1 MKTILK
7 RIAAGTL
14 AAVFL
19 ATFAIPRAEA
29 VTGVDDTTLGIMAVI
44 VHLQSIGGELAVTQG
59 TALATTDAVTSL
71 ATQAGAAGAFG
82 AGVTGATALA
92 TIGAAVTAFAGGF
105 TIGYVGYE
113 TLTKL
118 AEWIRQSKLTGTA
131 ENKIF
136 STDPVLSAY
145 EFLSDGTAM
154 FDNHL
159 SYVGPP
165 LTFGEV
171 YTFQSG
177 SSFYINKYVDE
188 EEVGTDKMKV
198 SITTITPDNSVYYQT
213 RIFSLGDGA
222 ISEGTSEYYFRSQ
235 PTGSSVDIRGM
246 PTYKKTIGW
255 VFPTDPQYAPYVVS
269 PGIDGVFKPY
279 FDDTKNPEK
288 QEVTYVPP
296 ATWSPPVPS
305 LGQDVLYQPYPNQP
319 DKSLK
324 DIAQDVPKDIYDKQ
338 LSPLPPVVITPETP
352 PVPPDIPPVNP
363 NPDVETPED
372 VTPYTVKIGEV
383 FPFCIPFDLY
393 HMVTMF
399 AAEPE
404 APHAK
409 WEFSLP
415 WSPQEQYEVEWDLE
429 EFDTLA
435 ELCRKLE
442 LVLFCVGL
450 AVITSRLI
458 KW

>member
-19 ATFAIPRAEA
+19 ATFAIPRAKA

-71 ATQAGAAGAFG
+71 ATQAGVAGALG

-92 TIGAAVTAFAGGF
+92 AIGAAVTAAAGGF
-105 TIGYVGYE
+105 TIGYAGYE
-113 TLTKL
+113 TLSKL

-136 STDPVLSAY
+136 QTGGAWNTSV
-145 EFLSDGTAM
+145 DGTSLYGVKHNFGQVLTTQAGTT
-154 FDNHL
+154 FWVENEKKEEDGVTRHA
-159 SYVGPP
+159 YVVTAVNSKGQIQTSDSGYYRESTMPSPDKVPYYYVRGLGPDYINLYYEP
-165 LTFGEV
+165 
-171 YTFQSG
+171 SG
-177 SSFYINKYVDE
+177 SYQF
-188 EEVGTDKMKV
+188 
-198 SITTITPDNSVYYQT
+198 SVPY
-213 RIFSLGDGA
+213 
-222 ISEGTSEYYFRSQ
+222 
-235 PTGSSVDIRGM
+235 
-246 PTYKKTIGW
+246 PTYPEASKRIW
-255 VFPTDPQYAPYVVS
+255 FDFFAPQP
-269 PGIDGVFKPY
+269 
-279 FDDTKNPEK
+279 DTTYEK
-288 QEVTYVPP
+288 QEVTYAPP
-296 ATWSPPVPS
+296 ATWSQPAPS

-319 DKSLK
+319 DKSLT
-324 DIAQDVPKDIYDKQ
+324 DIAQDVPKDIYDKKLQ
-338 LSPLPPVVITPETP
+338 PLPPVVVTPETP
-352 PVPPDIPPVNP
+352 PVPDIPPVNP
-363 NPDVETPED
+363 NPDVEAPED
-372 VTPYTVKIGEV
+372 VAPYTVKIGEV

-399 AAEPE
+399 DAEPE

-415 WSPQEQYEVEWDLE
+415 WSPQQQYKVEWNLK
-429 EFDTLA
+429 EFDSLA